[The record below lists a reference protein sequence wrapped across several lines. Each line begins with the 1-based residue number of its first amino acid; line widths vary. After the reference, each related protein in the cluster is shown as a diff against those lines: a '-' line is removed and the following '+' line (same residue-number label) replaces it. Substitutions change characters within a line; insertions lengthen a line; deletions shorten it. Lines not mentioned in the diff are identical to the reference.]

1 MNQVL
6 PSVGTAAAA
15 ADPACC
21 WQTVHAE
28 DVDDGGHEELVK
40 TGDVLAGA

>member
-1 MNQVL
+1 M
-6 PSVGTAAAA
+6 GTAAVAA

-28 DVDDGGHEELVK
+28 DVDDGEHEELVK
-40 TGDVLAGA
+40 TCDVLAGA